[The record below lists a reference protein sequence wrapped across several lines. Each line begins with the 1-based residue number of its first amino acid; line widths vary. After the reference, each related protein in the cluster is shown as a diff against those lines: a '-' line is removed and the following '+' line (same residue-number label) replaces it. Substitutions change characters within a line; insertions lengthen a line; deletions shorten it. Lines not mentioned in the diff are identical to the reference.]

1 VTARTAGKAGE
12 GALVVVATPIGNLGD
27 LSPRAAAAL
36 AEADAVACED
46 TRHTRHL
53 LTAAG
58 ISARTLIA
66 VHEHNEASM
75 VPVVLERLTGGER
88 IALVSD
94 AGTPGISDPG
104 ERLVRAAA
112 SAGIRVEIVPGPSA
126 AVAALVVS
134 GLPTARWC
142 FEGFLPR
149 KGKERQARLAQL
161 AVEQRTMVLYEA
173 PHRLSATLADLVTAF
188 GPDRPVAVVR
198 ELTKVFEEAWRGTVG
213 EAARRA
219 ADPDMAVRGEHVIV
233 VDGLPAPPAATD
245 DDIVS
250 QLGRCL
256 ALGTSRKDAVT
267 EVAAV
272 LGVPRRRVYQLAL
285 ELPTV

>member
-1 VTARTAGKAGE
+1 VRPGE
-12 GALVVVATPIGNLGD
+12 GVLVLVATPIGNLGD

-36 AEADAVACED
+36 READVVSCED

-58 ISARTLIA
+58 ITGRSLIA

-75 VPVVLERLTGGER
+75 VASVLGRLQRGER

-134 GLPTARWC
+134 GLSTDRWC

-149 KGKERQARLAQL
+149 KGRERRERLAEL
-161 AVEQRTMVLYEA
+161 AVETRTMVIYEA
-173 PHRLSATLADLVTAF
+173 PHRLAATLSDLASAL
-188 GPDRPVAVVR
+188 GAERPVAVVR
-198 ELTKVFEEAWRGTVG
+198 ELTKAFEETWRGTLG
-213 EAARRA
+213 QAATRA
-219 ADPDMAVRGEHVIV
+219 NDPDGVVRGEHVIV
-233 VDGLPAPPAATD
+233 IEGVPRAAETTD
-245 DDIVS
+245 DEILS
-250 QLGRCL
+250 RLRESL
-256 ALGTSRKDAVT
+256 ALGTSRKEAVA
-267 EVAAV
+267 EVAGVLAV
-272 LGVPRRRVYQLAL
+272 SRRRVYQLAL
-285 ELPTV
+285 HAADRPKGGG

>member
-1 VTARTAGKAGE
+1 MTAGPGV
-12 GALVVVATPIGNLGD
+12 LVLVATPIGNLGD

-36 AEADAVACED
+36 AEADVVACED

-58 ISARTLIA
+58 ISARSLIA

-75 VPVVLERLTGGER
+75 VPAVLERLTRGER
-88 IALVSD
+88 VALVSD

-104 ERLVRAAA
+104 ERLVRSAADV
-112 SAGIRVEIVPGPSA
+112 GIRIEIIPGPSA

-149 KGKERQARLAQL
+149 KGRERQTRLADL
-161 AVEQRTMVLYEA
+161 AREQRTMVLFEA
-173 PHRLSATLADLVTAF
+173 PHRLAATLADLAGAV
-188 GPDRPVAVVR
+188 GLERRVAVVR
-198 ELTKVFEEAWRGTVG
+198 ELTKIFEEAWRGTVG
-213 EAARRA
+213 DAAARA
-219 ADPDMAVRGEHVIV
+219 ADPDHVARGEHVIV
-233 VDGLPAPPAATD
+233 VEGLPPRPAATD
-245 DDIVS
+245 EEILS
-250 QLGRCL
+250 RLGQCL
-256 ALGTSRKDAVT
+256 ALGTSRKDAVN
-267 EVAAV
+267 EIAAV
-272 LGVPRRRVYQLAL
+272 LDVPRRRVYQLAL

>member
-1 VTARTAGKAGE
+1 MTAGPGV
-12 GALVVVATPIGNLGD
+12 LVLVATPIGNLGD

-36 AEADAVACED
+36 AEADVVACED

-58 ISARTLIA
+58 ISARSLIA

-75 VPVVLERLTGGER
+75 VPAVLERLTRGER
-88 IALVSD
+88 VALVSD

-104 ERLVRAAA
+104 ERLVRSAAD
-112 SAGIRVEIVPGPSA
+112 AGIRIEIVPGPSA

-149 KGKERQARLAQL
+149 KGRERQTRLADL
-161 AVEQRTMVLYEA
+161 AREQRTMVLFEA
-173 PHRLSATLADLVTAF
+173 PHRLAATLADVAGAVGLE
-188 GPDRPVAVVR
+188 RRVAVVR

-213 EAARRA
+213 AAAARA
-219 ADPDMAVRGEHVIV
+219 ADPDHVARGEHVIV
-233 VDGLPAPPAATD
+233 VEGLPPRPAATD
-245 DDIVS
+245 EEIVS
-250 QLGRCL
+250 RLGQCL
-256 ALGTSRKDAVT
+256 ALGTSRKDAVN

-272 LGVPRRRVYQLAL
+272 LDVPRRRVYQLAL

>member
-1 VTARTAGKAGE
+1 MTE
-12 GALVVVATPIGNLGD
+12 GQGVLVLVATPIGNLGD

-36 AEADAVACED
+36 AEADVVACED

-58 ISARTLIA
+58 ISARSLIA

-75 VPVVLERLTGGER
+75 VPAVLQRLTRGER
-88 IALVSD
+88 VALVSD

-104 ERLVRAAA
+104 ERLVRSAAD
-112 SAGIRVEIVPGPSA
+112 AGIRIEIIPGPSA

-149 KGKERQARLAQL
+149 KGRERQTRLADL
-161 AVEQRTMVLYEA
+161 AREQRTMVLFEA
-173 PHRLSATLADLVTAF
+173 PHRLAATLTDLAGAV
-188 GPDRPVAVVR
+188 GLERRVAVVR
-198 ELTKVFEEAWRGTVG
+198 ELTKVFEETWRGTVG
-213 EAARRA
+213 AAADRAAAARA
-219 ADPDMAVRGEHVIV
+219 VDPDHGARGEHVIV
-233 VDGLPAPPAATD
+233 VEGLPPRPAATD
-245 DDIVS
+245 EEIVLR
-250 QLGRCL
+250 LGQCL
-256 ALGTSRKDAVT
+256 AFGTSRKDAVS

-272 LGVPRRRVYQLAL
+272 LDVPRRRVYQLAL
-285 ELPTV
+285 ETPTV